1 MKLNYKQT
9 ILIGLAFLSISA
21 FWQMYDNI
29 IPLILK
35 NSFDL
40 GETVTGV
47 IMAADNVL
55 ALFLLPFFGSLSD
68 KTNTKIGKRMPFILT
83 GTGLSVIFLLLLP
96 AADRARN
103 LPLFIA
109 VLFLVLLA
117 MGLYRSPSVALMPD
131 LTPKP
136 LRSKG
141 NAVINLMGAVG
152 GVYSL
157 IMIRALVGS
166 GATPDYFPLF
176 CSIALLM
183 VVSVAILFCTV
194 KENTVPKN
202 EDNFKGN
209 NTSNEAA
216 MQDKDR
222 LSKKAESS
230 DSAEKDLTSAKST
243 LAPNVRRSLV
253 FMLLSIALWFIAY
266 NAVTTA
272 FSRYATHV
280 WGMEHGGY
288 ANCLMVATVAAII
301 SYIPIG
307 AISSHIGR
315 KRTILI
321 GVALLA
327 FCYLCASFYNS
338 YHVTMNLF
346 FGIIGFAWAAINVN
360 SFPMVVEIASSG
372 DVGKYTGYYYTFSMA
387 AQVITPIL
395 SGYLLE
401 HISYRTLFPYSVF
414 FSVLAFFTMLMVKH
428 GDSRP
433 EKKGSMLE
441 NFDVDD

>member
-68 KTNTKIGKRMPFILT
+68 RTHTKIGRRMPFILT
-83 GTGLSVIFLLLLP
+83 GTGLSVVFLLLLP
-96 AADRARN
+96 VADRNRN
-103 LPLFIA
+103 LPFFIT

-157 IMIRALVGS
+157 IMIRLLVGS

-176 CSIALLM
+176 LSIGLLM
-183 VVSVAILFCTV
+183 VLSVGILFFTV
-194 KENTVPKN
+194 KENGEARKKN
-202 EDNFKGN
+202 ALNDPAQMN
-209 NTSNEAA
+209 AA
-216 MQDKDR
+216 DK
-222 LSKKAESS
+222 A
-230 DSAEKDLTSAKST
+230 AATGTA
-243 LAPNVRRSLV
+243 LAPDVRRSLV

-280 WGMEHGGY
+280 WGMENGGY

-315 KRTILI
+315 KKTILI

-327 FCYLCASFYNS
+327 FCYLCAGFYNS

-387 AQVITPIL
+387 AQVVTPIL

-401 HISYRTLFPYSVF
+401 HVSYRTLFPYSVF
-414 FSVLAFFTMLMVKH
+414 FSVLAFFTMLLVKH

-433 EKKGSMLE
+433 EKRESMLE